1 MANVSGSVE
10 RIFVN
15 DLLCCVTI
23 RKTGGS
29 TSVVLLWSYIT
40 QDDTA
45 ANRLLHGTYLS
56 MAREALLH
64 NRTLEVSHPSGS
76 ALATAVSLEP

>member
-1 MANVSGSVE
+1 MPNESGSVE

-15 DLLCCVTI
+15 DSLCCVTI
-23 RKTGGS
+23 NKSDGS
-29 TSVVLLWSYIT
+29 NSVLLLWSYFS

-45 ANRLLHGTYLS
+45 ANRLLHGSYLA

-64 NRTLEVSHPSGS
+64 NRTLEVSHSSGS
-76 ALATAVSLEP
+76 ALANAVILKP